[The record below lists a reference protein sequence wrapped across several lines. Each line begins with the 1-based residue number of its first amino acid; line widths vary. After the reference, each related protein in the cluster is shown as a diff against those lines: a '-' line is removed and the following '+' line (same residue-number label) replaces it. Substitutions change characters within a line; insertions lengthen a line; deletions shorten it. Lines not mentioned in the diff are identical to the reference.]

1 MLGAKFNFWR
11 NGRWLGP
18 ICGGALIGIRHWLGE
33 RKKKERK
40 KRRKMKKS
48 KKMKKRKKR
57 KRRRRRGREQ
67 EGREGNK
74 TGSLH
79 LERS

>member
-18 ICGGALIGIRHWLGE
+18 ICGGALIGISHWLGE

-40 KRRKMKKS
+40 KRRKRKKS
-48 KKMKKRKKR
+48 KKRKKR
-57 KRRRRRGREQ
+57 KRRL
-67 EGREGNK
+67 
-74 TGSLH
+74 GSDVVVDIH
-79 LERS
+79 SRCG